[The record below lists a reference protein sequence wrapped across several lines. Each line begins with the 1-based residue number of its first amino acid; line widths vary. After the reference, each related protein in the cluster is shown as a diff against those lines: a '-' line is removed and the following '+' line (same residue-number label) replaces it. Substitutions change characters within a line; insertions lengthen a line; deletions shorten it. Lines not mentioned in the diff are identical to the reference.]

1 MYELIDIWGAALKEI
16 SFLGFIALLAV
27 STIIGLFLLTKGGDL
42 LSDNCSVL
50 ARELGVPPVIVG
62 LTIVSVATSAPEL
75 FTSISAINSGAGGL
89 VLGNIIGSNVANIGL
104 ILGISLLIK
113 PISTYHAVKPIQL
126 VLLVIATIGFSSSI
140 IFSQTAALGFNAG
153 VILIVFILGYLTSLC
168 FVALRN
174 RNIETESREEIKD
187 DKQTLLM
194 LACMILTGGLLLWLG
209 SESLVYGS
217 KNLAE
222 IVGIP
227 NELIGFTLIAIGTSL
242 PELAASIALLKKNET
257 HMLLGNIIGSNLFN
271 IGLVGGVAGILGPIF
286 CETPYPWLDH
296 LSMLL
301 FTVLLIVW
309 MGGKD
314 LKRKHGIMLLILYV
328 LTSATTWVAN
338 S

>member
-1 MYELIDIWGAALKEI
+1 MYELIDIWGASLREI
-16 SFLGFIALLAV
+16 SFLGYIALLAG
-27 STIIGLFLLTKGGDL
+27 STIIGLFLLTKGGDF
-42 LSDNCSVL
+42 LSDNCSTL
-50 ARELGVPPVIVG
+50 AKELGIPPVIVG

-113 PISTYHAVKPIQL
+113 PISTYHAVRPIQL
-126 VLLVIATIGFSSSI
+126 VLLAIATIGFSSSI
-140 IFSQTAALGFNAG
+140 ILSQTAALGFNAG
-153 VILIVFILGYLTSLC
+153 VILIVFILGYLAGLC
-168 FVALRN
+168 FVSLRK
-174 RNIETESREEIKD
+174 RNTEAKLEDEIKD
-187 DKQTLLM
+187 KKQPIFM
-194 LACMILTGGLLLWLG
+194 VVFMILIGGLLLWLG

-222 IVGIP
+222 LVGIP

-257 HMLLGNIIGSNLFN
+257 GMLLGNIIGSNLFN

-296 LSMLL
+296 LTMLL
-301 FTVLLIVW
+301 FTALLIIW
-309 MGGKD
+309 MCGRD
-314 LKRKHGIMLLILYV
+314 LTRKHGIILLILYG

>member
-1 MYELIDIWGAALKEI
+1 MYELIDIWGVALREI
-16 SFLGFIALLAV
+16 SFLGFIAFLAG
-27 STIIGLFLLTKGGDL
+27 STLIGLFLLTKGGDF
-42 LSDNCSVL
+42 LSDNCSAL

-62 LTIVSVATSAPEL
+62 LTIVSVSTSAPEL

-113 PISTYHAVKPIQL
+113 PISTNHAVKPMQL
-126 VLLVIATIGFSSSI
+126 VLLAIATIGFSSSI
-140 IFSQTAALGFNAG
+140 IFSQTAALGFDAG

-187 DKQTLLM
+187 DKQPLLM

-242 PELAASIALLKKNET
+242 PELAASIALLKKDET

-271 IGLVGGVAGILGPIF
+271 IGLVGGVAGILGPIL
-286 CETPYPWLDH
+286 CETPHPWLDH

-309 MGGKD
+309 MCGKD
-314 LKRKHGIMLLILYV
+314 LTRKHGIMLLILYGF
-328 LTSATTWVAN
+328 TSSTTWVAN

>member
-1 MYELIDIWGAALKEI
+1 MYELIDIWGSSLREI
-16 SFLGFIALLAV
+16 SFPGFIVLLV
-27 STIIGLFLLTKGGDL
+27 GSTIIGLFFLTKGGDL

-113 PISTYHAVKPIQL
+113 PISTHHAVKPTQL
-126 VLLVIATIGFSSSI
+126 VLLTIATIGFSSSI
-140 IFSQTAALGFNAG
+140 IFSQSSALGFEAG
-153 VILIVFILGYLTSLC
+153 VILIIFIIGYLGSLC
-168 FVALRN
+168 FVSLRN
-174 RNIETESREEIKD
+174 RNNDLQAENHTD
-187 DKQTLLM
+187 DENQPLLM
-194 LACMILTGGLLLWLG
+194 VIFMILVGGLLLWLG

-222 IVGIP
+222 LVGIP

-242 PELAASIALLKKNET
+242 PELAASIALLRKDET
-257 HMLLGNIIGSNLFN
+257 HMLLGNILGSNLFN

-296 LSMLL
+296 ISMLL
-301 FTVLLIVW
+301 FTILMVFW
-309 MGGKD
+309 MRGRN
-314 LKRKHGIMLLILYV
+314 LTRKHGILLLLLYGA
-328 LTSATTWVAN
+328 TSATTWIAN

>member
-1 MYELIDIWGAALKEI
+1 MYEIIDIWGSSLREI
-16 SFLGFIALLAV
+16 SFPGFIALLV
-27 STIIGLFLLTKGGDL
+27 GSTIIGLFFLTKGGDF
-42 LSDNCSVL
+42 LSDNCSIL
-50 ARELGVPPVIVG
+50 ARELGVPAVIVG

-104 ILGISLLIK
+104 ILGISLFIK
-113 PISTYHAVKPIQL
+113 PISTHNAVKPTQL
-126 VLLVIATIGFSSSI
+126 VLLTLATIGFSSSI
-140 IFSQTAALGFNAG
+140 VFSQSSALGFGTG
-153 VILIVFILGYLTSLC
+153 VILTIFILGYLGSLC
-168 FVALRN
+168 LVSLRKRN
-174 RNIETESREEIKD
+174 NDLQAEKNIEND
-187 DKQTLLM
+187 NQPLLVVIF
-194 LACMILTGGLLLWLG
+194 MIFAGGLLLWLG

-222 IVGIP
+222 LVGIP

-242 PELAASIALLKKNET
+242 PELAASIALLRKDET

-296 LSMLL
+296 ASMLM
-301 FTVLLIVW
+301 FTCLLVVW
-309 MGGKD
+309 MLGKN
-314 LKRKHGIMLLILYV
+314 LSKKHGILLLALYGI
-328 LTSATTWVAN
+328 TSAITWVAN